1 MEKVMGK
8 NGLLKNKKSK
18 RYAKFL
24 VRKKKA
30 EFKRR
35 KDLLLA
41 NPEKAEA
48 ERKMRVEKYLMGKK
62 DSINVPTSN

>member
-1 MEKVMGK
+1 MEKVLGK

-18 RYAKFL
+18 RYAKFI

-30 EFKRR
+30 ELKRR

-48 ERKMRVEKYLMGKK
+48 ERKLRVERYLNGK
-62 DSINVPTSN
+62 NVSASN

>member
-1 MEKVMGK
+1 MEKVLGK

-18 RYAKFL
+18 RYAKFI

-30 EFKRR
+30 ELKQRR

-48 ERKMRVEKYLMGKK
+48 ERKLRVERYLNGK
-62 DSINVPTSN
+62 NVSASN

>member
-1 MEKVMGK
+1 MEKVLGK

-18 RYAKFL
+18 RYAKFI

-30 EFKRR
+30 ELKRR
-35 KDLLLA
+35 KDLLLT

-48 ERKMRVEKYLMGKK
+48 ERKLRVERYLNGK
-62 DSINVPTSN
+62 NVSASN